1 VSIDRIRILSTGFSG
16 ATGYTNLY
24 FNSATATN
32 LNAVRALFDSI
43 KGYVPTGVR
52 YVFPG
57 TGDTIDETDGHLL
70 GGWSALAPADVV
82 GTSAGS
88 YSAPSGFVMEWR
100 IAGVVDGHRPVGKT
114 FIVPSGAAALATAGG
129 VSSVATTAVNA
140 AIVTFLASSTG
151 FTLWHRP
158 KFNRK
163 VTPPTLERP
172 GGSFPIVSGTCSQK
186 TVVLR
191 SRRD

>member
-1 VSIDRIRILSTGFSG
+1 VSIDRIRITSTGFSG

-24 FNSATATN
+24 FNAATATD
-32 LNAVRALFDSI
+32 LNAVRALFEAI
-43 KGYVPTGVR
+43 KAYVPTGVR

-57 TGDTIDETDGHLL
+57 SGDTIDETDGHLL

-88 YSAPSGFVMEWR
+88 YSAPAGFVMEWR
-100 IAGVVDGHRPVGKT
+100 IAGVVDGHRPIGKT

-158 KFNRK
+158 VYDRSTK
-163 VTPPTLERP
+163 PPTLKRP
-172 GGSFPIVSGTCSQK
+172 GGSFPIVSGTCPQK
-186 TVVLR
+186 TMVLR